1 MVDPHREQDYNRLLL
16 AAAIGLALFL
26 VAGLVWGETLDSRRA
41 FEISQSAQG
50 RTLGDYT
57 LRDTQGAPLRLGS
70 YRGKPLIVSFVY
82 TGCAQVCP
90 TATRSLADAIAQAQ
104 GVLGPDAFRTVTV
117 GFNLPF
123 DTPSAMADFQRRH
136 AIALP
141 NWTFV
146 AADDEATVAALARDV
161 GFAWS
166 PVAGGFDHVAQA
178 TIVDADGRVYR
189 QVYGESIAAQALT
202 APLRELVTGRPV
214 AASGVAAFVERLRIL
229 CTVYD
234 PRSGRYR
241 LDYALFIEIAAGLS
255 ILGGTAWYLVS
266 EWRRQRPA

>member
-1 MVDPHREQDYNRLLL
+1 MVDPHRQQDFNRLLL
-16 AAAIGLALFL
+16 AAAVGLALFL
-26 VAGLVWGETLDSRRA
+26 VAGLLWGQPLDPRRA
-41 FEISQSAQG
+41 LEISQAAQG
-50 RTLGDYT
+50 RLVGDYT
-57 LRDTQGAPLRLGS
+57 LRDTQGAPLRLAN
-70 YRGKPLIVSFVY
+70 YRGKPLVVSFVY

-90 TATRSLADAIAQAQ
+90 TATRSLANAVGQAQ
-104 GVLGPDAFRTVTV
+104 DMLGRDAFRVVTV

-136 AIALP
+136 GIALA
-141 NWTFV
+141 NWSFL
-146 AADDEATVAALARDV
+146 AADEATLAALAQDV
-161 GFAWS
+161 GFVWA
-166 PVAGGFDHVAQA
+166 PTAGGFDHLTQA
-178 TIVDADGRVYR
+178 TIVDARGRVYR
-189 QVYGESIAAQALT
+189 QVYGESIDAPMLAV
-202 APLRELVTGRPV
+202 PLRELVTGAP
-214 AASGVAAFVERLRIL
+214 APAPGVAGYLDKLRIL

>member
-1 MVDPHREQDYNRLLL
+1 MVDPHRDHDFNRLLI
-16 AAAIGLALFL
+16 AAALGLALFL
-26 VAGLVWGETLDSRRA
+26 VAGLLWGRTLDPRRA
-41 FEISQSAQG
+41 LEISQAAQG
-50 RTLGDYT
+50 NALGDYT
-57 LRDTQGAPLRLGS
+57 LRDTQGALVRLAQ
-70 YRGKPLIVSFVY
+70 YRGKPLVVSFIY

-90 TATRSLADAIAQAQ
+90 TATRSLANAVAQAQ
-104 GVLGPDAFRTVTV
+104 RALGPDAFRVITV

-136 AIALP
+136 GIALP
-141 NWTFV
+141 NWSFLAV
-146 AADDEATVAALARDV
+146 DEATLAALAQDV
-161 GFAWS
+161 GFAWE
-166 PVAGGFDHVAQA
+166 PAAGGFDHLTQA
-178 TIVDADGRVYR
+178 TVIGPDGRVYR
-189 QVYGESIAAQALT
+189 QVYGESIDAPMLT
-202 APLRELVTGRPV
+202 GPLRELVAGALAP
-214 AASGVAAFVERLRIL
+214 APSLAGYIEKLRIL